1 MQLFYKANFEQDA
14 VLDEIDSKHCIRVLR
29 KKEGDQ
35 IMVTDG
41 IGNLFTCQIAE
52 ANQKKTKLRIL
63 GIQREFEKPDRYIK
77 VVIAPTKNIDRM
89 EYFVE
94 KAVEI
99 GISEVAF
106 ILTKNSERKHLK
118 LDRLNRI
125 AISAMKQSL
134 KAYLPKLTDLATFK
148 EYLTQNEP
156 LNQKFVAHLNEKS
169 TELTTNKIAD
179 SVCIMIGPEG
189 DFDPSEIEMAE
200 TAGYEMVSM
209 GNSRLRTE
217 TAGLVAVT
225 LLNMMK

>member
-14 VLDEIDSKHCIRVLR
+14 ILDEIDSKHCIRVLR
-29 KKEGDQ
+29 KKEGDE

-41 IGNLFTCQIAE
+41 IGNLFTCQIAD
-52 ANQKKTKLRIL
+52 ANQKKTKLNIL
-63 GIQREFEKPDRYIK
+63 ATQREFEKPKRHIK

-99 GISEVAF
+99 GISEISF

-125 AISAMKQSL
+125 AVSAMKQSL
-134 KAYLPKLTDLATFK
+134 KAYLPDLTNLVTIK
-148 EYLTQNEP
+148 EYLGQAETAK
-156 LNQKFVAHLNEKS
+156 QKFVAHLNEKS
-169 TELTTNKIAD
+169 TDLTTNDIGD
-179 SVCIMIGPEG
+179 SVCIMVGPEG

-200 TAGYEMVSM
+200 AAGYEMVSM
-209 GNSRLRTE
+209 GHSRLRTE

-225 LLNMMK
+225 LLNMI